1 MCPRVNV
8 LDTTPR
14 AGYCFVDAL
23 DTAFWTQHVGLC
35 LPVMILLEL
44 SVYVFVPDNSFM
56 SMCRNFSCPDA
67 ASRDMCCIVNA
78 PDTASRATY
87 CIVHVPDAASR
98 AACHIAH
105 VPDAASGTRCRIG
118 CLTDI
123 TSWAMYPGV
132 HVLDATSR
140 VNIVLLM
147 P

>member
-44 SVYVFVPDNSFM
+44 SVYVFVPDASFM
-56 SMCRNFSCPDA
+56 SMCCNFSCSDG

-78 PDTASRATY
+78 PDTAFSTTY
-87 CIVHVPDAASR
+87 RIVHVHDAASR
-98 AACHIAH
+98 AVCRIAH

-118 CLTDI
+118 CLPDI
-123 TSWAMYPGV
+123 TSWAMCPGV

-140 VNIVLLM
+140 VKIVLI